1 MGSNKELLEIVERI
15 VMRKSDLLDF
25 FFFLEKAAYDMATT
39 VTQVLIG
46 ARLTSSREIL
56 GMR

>member
-15 VMRKSDLLDF
+15 VMRKNDFLDF
-25 FFFLEKAAYDMATT
+25 FFFLEKAAYDMTTT
-39 VTQVLIG
+39 VTQVLVR
-46 ARLTSSREIL
+46 ARLSSSGEIL